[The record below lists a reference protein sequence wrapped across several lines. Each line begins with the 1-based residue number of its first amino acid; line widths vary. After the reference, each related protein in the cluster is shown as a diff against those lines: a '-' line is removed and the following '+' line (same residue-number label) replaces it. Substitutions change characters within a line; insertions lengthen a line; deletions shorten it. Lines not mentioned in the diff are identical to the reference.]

1 MALIFC
7 PECGT
12 QVSEHA
18 EKCVK
23 CAYPI
28 SNRKN
33 NYSEN
38 NSNSYENNSH
48 FQSASVESSKSNKTD
63 IFAILTFATGIGGFI
78 FFPIFFVPIC
88 FITSWVSWYKLK
100 EDKNLEGKN
109 LRLIGT
115 FLNAINIVWL
125 QYTLHIFS

>member
-1 MALIFC
+1 MALVFC

-18 EKCVK
+18 QQCVK

-28 SNRKN
+28 SERKN
-33 NYSEN
+33 NSSN
-38 NSNSYENNSH
+38 NSIDYDVNNHS
-48 FQSASVESSKSNKTD
+48 QSTFIESSQSKQTD

-88 FITSWVSWYKLK
+88 FITSWVSWYKMK
-100 EDKNLEGKN
+100 DDKNLDGKN

-115 FLNAINIVWL
+115 FLNAINIAWL
-125 QYTLHIFS
+125 QYTLHIF